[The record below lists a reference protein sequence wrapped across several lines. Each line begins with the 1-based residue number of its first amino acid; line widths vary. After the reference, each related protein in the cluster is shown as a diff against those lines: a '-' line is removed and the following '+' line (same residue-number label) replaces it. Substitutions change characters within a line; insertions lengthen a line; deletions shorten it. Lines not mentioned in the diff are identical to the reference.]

1 MSSEFVSIVTIVSRA
16 IFINRSFQLRRAAAR
31 YPQSG
36 IRIPDCGYRT
46 AHFVADAARA
56 AFSQKS
62 QPGRILHV
70 WRPTA
75 RAATPTAFVTIDSH
89 SDELSA
95 SSEAS
100 KPLRSGCPRLR
111 RVHATCKRSQDL
123 VRLDAMVSLDRGTSW
138 DNLLASLALEES
150 RTATVSRR
158 AAAAPEPRPDK
169 LDDLDSRRSDLLTR
183 RCRGDDK
190 RSLSLHE
197 LENSFRGSGES
208 SAPHSSP

>member
-1 MSSEFVSIVTIVSRA
+1 MRIVT
-16 IFINRSFQLRRAAAR
+16 NRSFQLRRAAAR

-75 RAATPTAFVTIDSH
+75 RAATATAFVTIDSH

-100 KPLRSGCPRLR
+100 KPLRSGCPWLR

-123 VRLDAMVSLDRGTSW
+123 VRLDAMVARPGDVLGQPPRVTGAGGVANRHCVPAGSRG
-138 DNLLASLALEES
+138 A
-150 RTATVSRR
+150 R
-158 AAAAPEPRPDK
+158 APTRQT
-169 LDDLDSRRSDLLTR
+169 RRSR
-183 RCRGDDK
+183 
-190 RSLSLHE
+190 LSPARPFNKAMPE
-197 LENSFRGSGES
+197 
-208 SAPHSSP
+208 

>member
-1 MSSEFVSIVTIVSRA
+1 MPANI
-16 IFINRSFQLRRAAAR
+16 RSFQLRRAAAR

-100 KPLRSGCPRLR
+100 KPLRSGCPWLR

-123 VRLDAMVSLDRGTSW
+123 VRLDAMVSPGGRPGTTSSRHW
-138 DNLLASLALEES
+138 RWRSREPSLCPGGQPRRPSPDQTNSMISTLAGQA
-150 RTATVSRR
+150 
-158 AAAAPEPRPDK
+158 
-169 LDDLDSRRSDLLTR
+169 
-183 RCRGDDK
+183 
-190 RSLSLHE
+190 
-197 LENSFRGSGES
+197 F
-208 SAPHSSP
+208 

>member
-1 MSSEFVSIVTIVSRA
+1 MAATVRTHLRKRSPGCVFDKVGILVSAVW
-16 IFINRSFQLRRAAAR
+16 
-31 YPQSG
+31 YPDT
-36 IRIPDCGYRT
+36 RMCGYRT

-56 AFSQKS
+56 EFSQKS

-70 WRPTA
+70 WRATA

-100 KPLRSGCPRLR
+100 KPLRSGCPWLR

-150 RTATVSRR
+150 
-158 AAAAPEPRPDK
+158 
-169 LDDLDSRRSDLLTR
+169 
-183 RCRGDDK
+183 
-190 RSLSLHE
+190 
-197 LENSFRGSGES
+197 
-208 SAPHSSP
+208 